1 MRSMKP
7 EHLPEEQRKILRGG
21 ANLSEDKAG
30 GKAREWGGRCG
41 DRGISAAEP
50 FATGDGLAVSAEVNR
65 MIVAAINVDPRWFW
79 EGPDA

>member
-30 GKAREWGGRCG
+30 GKARE
-41 DRGISAAEP
+41 
-50 FATGDGLAVSAEVNR
+50 
-65 MIVAAINVDPRWFW
+65 
-79 EGPDA
+79 